1 MFVPAK
7 CRRIYG
13 PHGEA
18 TTNATN
24 EGFTLTELLVVI
36 AVIALLTSM
45 VLPAFVMA
53 RLKAQGAYCLGN
65 LKQMQVAWSMYSQD
79 FSDFLAPNSDNPDN
93 NAGKEPED
101 PSWVAG
107 IMSYAS
113 DPLSISDA
121 TNSDLLVGANYAQ
134 FGSLGPYTRNPKIY
148 RCPGDKS
155 AITVA
160 GGTYPRARS
169 ISMNG
174 WVGFGTRD
182 WMQPA
187 SPPYYKLNS
196 KMSDLQSPGPSDTW
210 VFIDE
215 REDSINDGW
224 FAVDMVNQGAGAQL
238 VDIPADYHNRSGTI
252 SFADGHCQTKKWID
266 PRTSPQLIRGVP
278 VVKSQYCPNNP
289 DVDWLQGHTT
299 GFAR

>member
-1 MFVPAK
+1 MFGLG
-7 CRRIYG
+7 RFHQIFG
-13 PHGEA
+13 PHSEEA
-18 TTNATN
+18 QYTTDN
-24 EGFTLTELLVVI
+24 GFTLTELLVVM
-36 AVIALLTSM
+36 AVIAVLASL
-45 VLPAFVMA
+45 VLPAFVTA
-53 RLKAQGAYCLGN
+53 RIKAQGTYCLAN

-107 IMSYAS
+107 IMSYAN
-113 DPLSISDA
+113 DPMSISDA
-121 TNSDLLVGANYAQ
+121 TNTDLLVGPNYAQ
-134 FGSLGPYTRNPKIY
+134 FGSLGPYTRNPRLY
-148 RCPGDKS
+148 HCPGDKS
-155 AITVA
+155 AITVGKA
-160 GGTYPRARS
+160 AYPRARS

-182 WMQPA
+182 WMQPP

-196 KMSDLQSPGPSDTW
+196 RMSDLQSPGPSDTW

-252 SFADGHCQTKKWID
+252 SFADGHCLIRKWID
-266 PRTSPQLIRGVP
+266 PRTIPQLIRGVP

-289 DVDWLQGHTT
+289 DVAWLQSHTT